1 MSFMHSSVWDDL
13 CCRGGLMIDGL
24 FSILME
30 CLNIVTGL
38 RIMILVVLVSGMD
51 TIFLSF
57 VLICFGG
64 RSVVL

>member
-1 MSFMHSSVWDDL
+1 MHSSVWDDL
-13 CCRGGLMIDGL
+13 CCGSGLMIDGL

-57 VLICFGG
+57 VLICFSS

>member
-1 MSFMHSSVWDDL
+1 
-13 CCRGGLMIDGL
+13 MIDGL

-51 TIFLSF
+51 TIFLGF
-57 VLICFGG
+57 VLICFSS
-64 RSVVL
+64 RSVIL

>member
-1 MSFMHSSVWDDL
+1 
-13 CCRGGLMIDGL
+13 MIDGL

-38 RIMILVVLVSGMD
+38 RIMILVMLVSGMD
-51 TIFLSF
+51 TIFLGF